1 MYYHQTNKQTQM
13 PKLFLIM
20 KGKKIHINKKI
31 TLFANKADELLNFYE
46 SLYRLQFGESTSV

>member
-1 MYYHQTNKQTQM
+1 
-13 PKLFLIM
+13 M